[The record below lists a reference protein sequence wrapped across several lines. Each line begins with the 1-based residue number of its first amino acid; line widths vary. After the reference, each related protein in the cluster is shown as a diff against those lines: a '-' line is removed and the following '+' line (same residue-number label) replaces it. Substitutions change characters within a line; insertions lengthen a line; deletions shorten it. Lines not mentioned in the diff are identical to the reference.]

1 MKKLLGIM
9 VLGLLLSGNAY
20 AESIQISKCFKSKD
34 FNLYE
39 RAKIIQKKKNQ
50 SDFEKKF
57 VKGLIKNDGWIDN
70 SADWVRN
77 FYLIDFNNNKVSH
90 FKEPSE
96 KTIKRFESLGL
107 SISDE
112 KKSWN
117 LDFVSK
123 DLIIAKEFTYK
134 TASFKILNFE
144 NDTEHVRQMVKI
156 DLKTGIVTET
166 FWPDGSNGLSEKKW
180 KDIFGPESAQHNK
193 FEESFKKRVNAW
205 QCEDN
210 LGSESESDVA
220 SSGSGFFIN
229 NKGYFVTNNHVVK
242 ECKQSKIKFKEEE
255 VDAELIATDET
266 LDLALLRANV
276 KPKDYLDISDEPP
289 EKMQRIYVAGYP
301 FGKGLSDDLKFTQG
315 IISAVKG
322 YADNSNQIQL
332 DAAINPGNSGGPI
345 VNEDGDLVAVAV
357 SGMSKSKS
365 EGIGFGIKA
374 SSVINFLEV
383 NNTKYSSSSLINFG
397 MSNKKLNKLMEA
409 STVYTFCN

>member
-1 MKKLLGIM
+1 MKKLLGII
-9 VLGLLLSGNAY
+9 VLSLLLSGNTY
-20 AESIQISKCFKSKD
+20 AKKIILSNCYTSEIEYADGEPADKETIENEIRTEFDKSKWIENKYVFD
-34 FNLYE
+34 LEKNIYTKIMIKSDDWVEEQRKKDPEWVVDKISGFGGQIDYVDENFIKASKIRGTGNLKSEYIYDVDLNNN
-39 RAKIIQKKKNQ
+39 IIKTAMIIIIKKNKTP
-50 SDFEKKF
+50 FEYRTINCEKSNYSNESNKK
-57 VKGLIKNDGWIDN
+57 
-70 SADWVRN
+70 
-77 FYLIDFNNNKVSH
+77 
-90 FKEPSE
+90 
-96 KTIKRFESLGL
+96 
-107 SISDE
+107 
-112 KKSWN
+112 N
-117 LDFVSK
+117 L
-123 DLIIAKEFTYK
+123 
-134 TASFKILNFE
+134 
-144 NDTEHVRQMVKI
+144 
-156 DLKTGIVTET
+156 
-166 FWPDGSNGLSEKKW
+166 
-180 KDIFGPESAQHNK
+180 
-193 FEESFKKRVNAW
+193 
-205 QCEDN
+205 
-210 LGSESESDVA
+210 A

-242 ECKQSKIKFKEEE
+242 ECSQSKIKFKKEE
-255 VDAELIATDET
+255 VDAELIATDDT
-266 LDLALLRANV
+266 LDLALLRAKV
-276 KPKDYLDISDEPP
+276 KPKDYLNISDEPP
-289 EKMQRIYVAGYP
+289 EKMQKVYVAGYP

>member
-1 MKKLLGIM
+1 M
-9 VLGLLLSGNAY
+9 VMSLLLSGNAY
-20 AESIQISKCFKSKD
+20 AITLSCTDNINPEYGEDIQFSKIKIILDSNGSVHITEYSTYVAYGDVWGWDDNSKFQKEVKALPTKKERKEFSQAHFFKS
-34 FNLYE
+34 NP
-39 RAKIIQKKKNQ
+39 
-50 SDFEKKF
+50 
-57 VKGLIKNDGWIDN
+57 LIKNPNDGI
-70 SADWVRN
+70 
-77 FYLIDFNNNKVSH
+77 K
-90 FKEPSE
+90 SE
-96 KTIKRFESLGL
+96 KFTSMAFKAGDKIKTQLIIRDATATELVFVDYYEIDLSSKEIKKFLTVTPESKAWWN
-107 SISDE
+107 SNWDDE
-112 KKSWN
+112 KAKKDGIKKIGAPN
-117 LDFVSK
+117 LLK
-123 DLIIAKEFTYK
+123 HYINCT
-134 TASFKILNFE
+134 
-144 NDTEHVRQMVKI
+144 TE
-156 DLKTGIVTET
+156 
-166 FWPDGSNGLSEKKW
+166 LS
-180 KDIFGPESAQHNK
+180 DS
-193 FEESFKKRVNAW
+193 S
-205 QCEDN
+205 
-210 LGSESESDVA
+210 SSDVA

-229 NKGYFVTNNHVVK
+229 SQGYFVTNNHVVK

-276 KPKDYLDISDEPP
+276 KPKDYLDISDDPP